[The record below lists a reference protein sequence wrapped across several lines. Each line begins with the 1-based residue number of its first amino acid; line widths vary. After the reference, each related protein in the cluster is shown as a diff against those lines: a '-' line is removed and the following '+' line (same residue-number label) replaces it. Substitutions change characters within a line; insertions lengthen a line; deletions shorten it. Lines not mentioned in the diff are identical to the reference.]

1 MPGGPTYLVEY
12 NSDDEEDD
20 CTPLIGIKSSYDFI
34 FTEQIGTVKH
44 RKRPCFCEKCLLWKF
59 EECHNQFVTGQL
71 TEGKLKYKAI
81 QADSTEEYEVQDLL
95 ERRQGDNGPEFLVKW
110 AGWSDQYNE
119 WLPEAALDCPDLMK
133 KWK

>member
-1 MPGGPTYLVEY
+1 
-12 NSDDEEDD
+12 
-20 CTPLIGIKSSYDFI
+20 
-34 FTEQIGTVKH
+34 VK
-44 RKRPCFCEKCLLWKF
+44 RSVYCGSLRNAT
-59 EECHNQFVTGQL
+59 NQFVTGQL

-119 WLPEAALDCPDLMK
+119 WLPEAALDLSRFNEK
-133 KWK
+133 VEINVI